1 MNVRSL
7 ARHLVVVAASGLLAA
22 ACGSSNNSITGPGTG
37 GQSAS
42 SFHVTAVAS
51 VAPTPAAI
59 TAVCPFKVVFVGRI
73 TTDGPGTVHYV
84 WVASDGRVSG
94 DSTVDFAA
102 SGTQE
107 VVTSWTLGDPGT
119 ANPIWMAVR
128 VTSPNVMESDHAN
141 VSLTCNK

>member
-7 ARHLVVVAASGLLAA
+7 VRHLVVVAASGLLAV
-22 ACGSSNNSITGPGTG
+22 ACGSNSNVTGPGG
-37 GQSAS
+37 GGSSGA

-51 VAPTPAAI
+51 VAPTPPAI
-59 TAVCPFKVVFVGRI
+59 TAACPFKVVFVGRI

-84 WVASDGRVSG
+84 WLASDGRVSG
-94 DSTVDFAA
+94 DSSVDFAA
-102 SGTQE
+102 ASTQE

-141 VSLTCNK
+141 VSLTCTK